1 MGASA
6 TTTTA
11 DEAVRLQAEVC
22 RPFPAS
28 RRIHVPAGD
37 GVRVPMREITCSPT
51 RTEDG
56 LTPNAP
62 ITVYDTSGPY
72 TDPDAAVD
80 LRAGLPPLRAEWIAA
95 RGDSEAL
102 TGPSSLYGRIRAGD
116 PLTETLRFSAVRPP
130 RRGLRYT

>member
-6 TTTTA
+6 TTTA

-28 RRIHVPAGD
+28 RRIYVPAGD
-37 GVRVPMREITCSPT
+37 GVRVPMREIACSPT

-80 LRAGLPPLRAEWIAA
+80 LRAQLVASVQRVPLAI
-95 RGDSEAL
+95 GD
-102 TGPSSLYGRIRAGD
+102 
-116 PLTETLRFSAVRPP
+116 LRHHVRPV
-130 RRGLRYT
+130 RR